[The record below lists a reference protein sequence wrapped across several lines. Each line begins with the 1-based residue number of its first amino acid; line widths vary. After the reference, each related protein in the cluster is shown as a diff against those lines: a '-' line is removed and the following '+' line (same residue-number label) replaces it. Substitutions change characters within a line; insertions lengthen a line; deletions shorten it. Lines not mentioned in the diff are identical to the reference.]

1 MVCSDVNVYTTFIK
15 LANQD
20 DMSLA
25 RDIKH
30 QFASILDDECCDDA
44 IVYDSLDDTIGD
56 VIGNWMKDRLNKSN
70 DDEPVTSGEISELFG
85 QVCEKT
91 LEHVGSIV
99 RYEFTFENICNNEGV
114 CIALVCVI

>member
-1 MVCSDVNVYTTFIK
+1 MMCNDVNVYTTFIK

-30 QFASILDDECCDDA
+30 QFASILDDECCDD
-44 IVYDSLDDTIGD
+44 IIYDELDS
-56 VIGNWMKDRLNKSN
+56 VIGNVVGDWLKNRLNKSN
-70 DDEPVTSGEISELFG
+70 ADEPVTSGEISELFG

-91 LEHVGSIV
+91 LEHVDAII
-99 RYEFTFENICNNEGV
+99 RYEFTFENVCNNEGV

>member
-1 MVCSDVNVYTTFIK
+1 MVCSDINVYTTFIK

-30 QFASILDDECCDDA
+30 QFASILDDPCCDSN
-44 IVYDSLDDTIGD
+44 VYDILEDTIGD
-56 VIGNWMKDRLNKSN
+56 IVGDWLKDRLNKTKDNES
-70 DDEPVTSGEISELFG
+70 VTGGEISELFG

-91 LEHVGSIV
+91 LDFVGSIV